1 MFDANDRSGKKSVVV
16 EKEDN
21 LENSARKSKKTD
33 SQFETTGYELIEQSK
48 WPEKCV
54 IEAIELE
61 LELAESQLASRM
73 SRKKEYKQKLIEITQ
88 ANERKWLL
96 K

>member
-1 MFDANDRSGKKSVVV
+1 MQMIDLARSLKLQK
-16 EKEDN
+16 EKTILKTPGVKVKRLILSLKQQAMN
-21 LENSARKSKKTD
+21 LLNRVSDQKIS
-33 SQFETTGYELIEQSK
+33 LIK
-48 WPEKCV
+48 
-54 IEAIELE
+54 AIELE

>member
-1 MFDANDRSGKKSVVV
+1 MQMIDLARSLKLQKEKTILKILGLKVKRRIPSLKQQAMNLLNRVSDQKKHLT
-16 EKEDN
+16 K
-21 LENSARKSKKTD
+21 
-33 SQFETTGYELIEQSK
+33 
-48 WPEKCV
+48 
-54 IEAIELE
+54 AIELE

>member
-1 MFDANDRSGKKSVVV
+1 MQMIDLERSLKLQREKTILKTPVVKV
-16 EKEDN
+16 KRPILSLKQQAMN
-21 LENSARKSKKTD
+21 LLNRVSDQKIRLIKT
-33 SQFETTGYELIEQSK
+33 
-48 WPEKCV
+48 
-54 IEAIELE
+54 IELE

>member
-1 MFDANDRSGKKSVVV
+1 MEV
-16 EKEDN
+16 
-21 LENSARKSKKTD
+21 
-33 SQFETTGYELIEQSK
+33 
-48 WPEKCV
+48 
-54 IEAIELE
+54 IELE

-73 SRKKEYKQKLIEITQ
+73 SRKKEYRQKVIEITQ

>member
-1 MFDANDRSGKKSVVV
+1 MQMIDLARSLKLQREKKILKTLGVKVKRLIPSL
-16 EKEDN
+16 KQQAMN
-21 LENSARKSKKTD
+21 LLNRVSDQKKHLT
-33 SQFETTGYELIEQSK
+33 K
-48 WPEKCV
+48 
-54 IEAIELE
+54 AIELE

>member
-1 MFDANDRSGKKSVVV
+1 MQMIDLARSLKLQK
-16 EKEDN
+16 EKTILKTPGVKVKRLILSLKQQAMN
-21 LENSARKSKKTD
+21 LLNRVSDQKIL
-33 SQFETTGYELIEQSK
+33 LIN
-48 WPEKCV
+48 
-54 IEAIELE
+54 AIELE